1 MKHNQDYKNAA
12 LAALKGTWEQSI
24 VATFILLVL
33 SELVNVGIWGVSLF
47 DLGKDQLSGPIVICV
62 FACVLLSYLIF
73 LVFPVVV
80 GFANA
85 FNSLYYESDRRI
97 LTNMNKLSLRDFA
110 RSGMTMFLMGLV
122 TSFFSLL
129 LLVPGFIASMAL
141 FLTPYLLK
149 DCPKLSA
156 VEVLRLSN
164 KMMKGHKMQLFKL
177 QLSFIGWL
185 VLNMLTLGIGT
196 LWLVPYMMTTMAVF
210 YQDVKAEYIKK
221 EGLLEFA

>member
-12 LAALKGTWEQSI
+12 LAALKGNWEQSI

-47 DLGKDQLSGPIVICV
+47 DLGKDQLSGPIIISV

-85 FNSLYYESDRRI
+85 FNILYYESDRRI
-97 LTNMNKLSLRDFA
+97 LTNMNKLSLRGFA

-141 FLTPYLLK
+141 ILTPYLLK